1 MEILTDRIKFKLYAA
16 KKHLDNLIQIDHKY
30 NNILSDRLNS
40 EQEIDCF
47 FAQLIGAKD
56 ALLVHINEKLNLG
69 LKVSDVDLENI
80 NIELKKVDRQYLID
94 ELNKLSSDDKKWL
107 WLANELRNYTL
118 HRNML
123 KKHVAVG
130 FEENLNT
137 GVSLINQKCIS

>member
-1 MEILTDRIKFKLYAA
+1 
-16 KKHLDNLIQIDHKY
+16 
-30 NNILSDRLNS
+30 LSDRLNS

-94 ELNKLSSDDKKWL
+94 ELN
-107 WLANELRNYTL
+107 
-118 HRNML
+118 
-123 KKHVAVG
+123 
-130 FEENLNT
+130 
-137 GVSLINQKCIS
+137 

>member
-1 MEILTDRIKFKLYAA
+1 M
-16 KKHLDNLIQIDHKY
+16 
-30 NNILSDRLNS
+30 
-40 EQEIDCF
+40 
-47 FAQLIGAKD
+47 
-56 ALLVHINEKLNLG
+56 
-69 LKVSDVDLENI
+69 KVSDVDLENI

>member
-69 LKVSDVDLENI
+69 LKVSDV
-80 NIELKKVDRQYLID
+80 
-94 ELNKLSSDDKKWL
+94 
-107 WLANELRNYTL
+107 T
-118 HRNML
+118 
-123 KKHVAVG
+123 
-130 FEENLNT
+130 
-137 GVSLINQKCIS
+137 